1 MTFIDSNVFLYAID
15 KAVSEKQTTARA
27 IVAEA
32 FGAQSQYRISSQVL
46 AEFASVSIRKLKI
59 STPLLL
65 EFLSEMGRISHTG
78 VDNALVCRAAEI
90 QGIYRIQFYD
100 AQIIAAAE
108 RLGCASILT
117 EDLNDGQMYCGIIAV
132 NPFSGSKASDTAL
145 RTSRGT
151 MPDLNIDV
159 DALRNRQ

>member
-1 MTFIDSNVFLYAID
+1 MPPMCDSPKD
-15 KAVSEKQTTARA
+15 
-27 IVAEA
+27 
-32 FGAQSQYRISSQVL
+32 GG
-46 AEFASVSIRKLKI
+46 SIGKL
-59 STPLLL
+59 
-65 EFLSEMGRISHTG
+65 EYG
-78 VDNALVCRAAEI
+78 
-90 QGIYRIQFYD
+90 IQFYD

-159 DALRNRQ
+159 DALRNRPVAETV